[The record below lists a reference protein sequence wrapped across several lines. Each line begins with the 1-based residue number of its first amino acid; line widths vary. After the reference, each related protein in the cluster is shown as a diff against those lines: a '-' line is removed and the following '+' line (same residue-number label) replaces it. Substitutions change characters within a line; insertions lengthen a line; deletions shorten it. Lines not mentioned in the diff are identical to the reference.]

1 MKLTPL
7 NELFHIKYGNQL
19 DLYKLESNENS
30 DINFV
35 SRSRENLGVVCKVS
49 RLSNIEP
56 LPAGLITVTLG
67 GTYLLSSFVQQREF
81 YTAQNIKVLTP
92 KKEMSLNEKI
102 FYCKS
107 IELNRFRYTSHG
119 REANTTL
126 DTLPVPSEAPK
137 EFLNIKVDLSKP
149 AKSTTVLKEFF
160 QLNTEYWQCFRY
172 DQLFTIERGRG
183 ARVTDV
189 KEEGRVAFITST
201 DLNNGLKGFVD
212 SEAAHPAN
220 VITVNRNGSVGEAF
234 YQPKPFCSTEDVHV
248 FVPKFNLTPYIAM
261 FLVALIK
268 KEKYRYNYG
277 RKWGLARMNESIIKL
292 PIKNGQPDFEFIEN
306 YIKSLPYS
314 GSI

>member
-7 NELFHIKYGNQL
+7 NELFHIQYGNQL
-19 DLYKLESNENS
+19 DLYKLESDEASN
-30 DINFV
+30 INFV

-49 RLSNIEP
+49 RLNDVEP
-56 LPAGLITVTLG
+56 YAAGLITVTLG
-67 GTYLLSSFVQQREF
+67 GTYLLSSFVQQGEF

-92 KKEMSLNEKI
+92 KKEMSLNEKV

-119 REANTTL
+119 REANVTL
-126 DTLPVPSEAPK
+126 DTLPVPDEVPK
-137 EFLNIKVDLSKP
+137 EFLNIRVDLSKP
-149 AKSTTVLKEFF
+149 AASTTPLKQTL
-160 QLNTEYWQCFRY
+160 QLKPENWQWFRY

-183 ARVTDV
+183 ARVGDV
-189 KEEGRVAFITST
+189 KEEGRVPFITSI
-201 DLNNGLKGFVD
+201 DQNNGLKGYVNA
-212 SEAAHPAN
+212 EAAHQGN

-248 FVPKFNLTPYIAM
+248 FVPKFDLTQNVAM

-268 KEKYRYNYG
+268 KEKYRYSYG
-277 RKWGLARMNESIIKL
+277 RKWGLGRMNESLIKL
-292 PIKNGQPDFEFIEN
+292 PVKNGQPDFEFMDN